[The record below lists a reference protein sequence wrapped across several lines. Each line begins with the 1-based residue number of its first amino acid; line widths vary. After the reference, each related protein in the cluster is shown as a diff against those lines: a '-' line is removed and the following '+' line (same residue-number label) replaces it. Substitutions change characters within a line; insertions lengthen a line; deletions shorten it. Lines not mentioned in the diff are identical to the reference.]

1 MSLPPQVLN
10 ALEKPTQTAIAKVPP
25 QDMGMIING
34 PLLGSIPGAQLIGMP
49 GAPSK
54 TQLKEAIIA
63 LLMDKSML
71 GAAIDAKIAEA
82 LKKAPSS
89 GTSGGIN
96 ASSVDSKISKALDGV
111 DAKIKTA
118 LEGVDSKISKA
129 VEGHLTAAN
138 VGKMRLAPASG
149 GGRRRT
155 RRGKRSGSKR
165 R

>member
-1 MSLPPQVLN
+1 MY
-10 ALEKPTQTAIAKVPP
+10 A
-25 QDMGMIING
+25 
-34 PLLGSIPGAQLIGMP
+34 PLLAGIPLAGMYPPPGAREGMTP
-49 GAPSK
+49 AVRSAVASLLADK
-54 TQLKEAIIA
+54 A
-63 LLMDKSML
+63 LL
-71 GAAIDAKIAEA
+71 GAAIDERIQAALKNAPAQSGAVDPSMIDAKIAEA
-82 LKKAPSS
+82 VKKGPS
-89 GTSGGIN
+89 SGGIN

-165 R
+165 AKRR